1 MDFLGEEAE
10 DGGGPKREF
19 WALIAKDVNLTFEG
33 PVDRKIPLHDVIGLQ
48 VAIITALHDYNY
60 MHNSCIIVTVT
71 VLAI

>member
-48 VAIITALHDYNY
+48 VAIITALHDYICKNPF
-60 MHNSCIIVTVT
+60 
-71 VLAI
+71 